1 LRSILTPP
9 RSRQKEILDRPD
21 VDPRVVTRSLADV
34 ARSNALFGGRS
45 SAIDEF
51 RAALSELP
59 RRASLLDV
67 GTGLGDIPRYACE
80 VADENG
86 IDLHA
91 FGLDSAEELAR
102 ASRDAVDCVVCGD
115 ALQLPFADRSVDVVM
130 CSQVLHH
137 FSHDDAIA
145 LLREMDRVARVRVIV
160 SDLYRSRLAALG
172 LWIASFPLRF
182 HAVSRHDGVVS
193 VMRGFTPDEL
203 TDTVRE
209 AVARPATVRRR
220 RVFRV
225 TASWA
230 PRHR

>member
-9 RSRQKEILDRPD
+9 RSRESELLDAPD
-21 VDPRVVTRSLADV
+21 IDPQLITRSLADV
-34 ARSNALFGGRS
+34 ARSNALFGGLS
-45 SAIDEF
+45 AAIDEF
-51 RAALSELP
+51 RDALKELP

-67 GTGLGDIPRYACE
+67 GTGLGDIPRSARD

-86 IDLHA
+86 IELHA

-102 ASRDAVDCVVCGD
+102 ASSTAVDCVVCGD
-115 ALQLPFADRSVDVVM
+115 ALELPFADKSIDVVM

-137 FSHDDAIA
+137 FSRPDALT

-160 SDLYRSRLAALG
+160 SDLRRSRLAALG
-172 LWIASFPLRF
+172 LWLASFPLRF

-203 TDTVRE
+203 VDTVRE

-225 TASWA
+225 TTSWA